1 MKSMNDFVM
10 DYKSY
15 FNVSLFLSVYKRAYA
30 CMYMDTY
37 TCTLTHS
44 FIGFIHTQAQNAL

>member
-15 FNVSLFLSVYKRAYA
+15 FNVSVFLSVCKRAYA
-30 CMYMDTY
+30 CMDTY

-44 FIGFIHTQAQNAL
+44 FIGSIHTQAQNAL